1 MHIDERNHSPST
13 ACFLS
18 FFYVE
23 RRENTRKC
31 VLEFSIYVGR
41 KREGELWKAEWGVG
55 KVRNF
60 LGSVL
65 LRKRFEIADQC
76 YSHSSVRAQSFIW

>member
-1 MHIDERNHSPST
+1 MYST
-13 ACFLS
+13 VF
-18 FFYVE
+18 
-23 RRENTRKC
+23 
-31 VLEFSIYVGR
+31 GR